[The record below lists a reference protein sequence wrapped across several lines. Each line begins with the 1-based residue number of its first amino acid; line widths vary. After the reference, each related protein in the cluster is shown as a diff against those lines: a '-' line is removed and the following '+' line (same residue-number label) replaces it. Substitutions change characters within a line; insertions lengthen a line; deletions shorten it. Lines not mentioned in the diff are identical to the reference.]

1 MHKIIFDLVKKIASS
16 FLSFIAA
23 VWKGPTGEL
32 LDSIS
37 TYVNE
42 AVYNM
47 ENMGIFIK
55 QNMKTMSVKEISD
68 ALVSKYGYTE
78 IDEEFVQRLID
89 EVNGE
94 VEFEFKTAK
103 TNMVFKILRN
113 RFKVEGLKFVDHVVM
128 LSIQLAVTKL
138 NNSKE

>member
-1 MHKIIFDLVKKIASS
+1 MHKIIFDLVRKIASS

-23 VWKGPTGEL
+23 VWKGATGEL

-37 TYVNE
+37 SYVNE
-42 AVYNM
+42 VVYNM
-47 ENMGIFIK
+47 ENIGVFIK
-55 QNMKTMSVKEISD
+55 QNMTTMSIKEISD
-68 ALVSKYGYTE
+68 AVISKYGYTE
-78 IDEEFVQRLID
+78 IDEEFVQRLIN

-94 VEFEFKTAK
+94 VELEFKTAK
-103 TNMVFKILRN
+103 TNMVFKILKN
-113 RFKVEGLKFVDHVVM
+113 RFKIEGLKFIDHVVM